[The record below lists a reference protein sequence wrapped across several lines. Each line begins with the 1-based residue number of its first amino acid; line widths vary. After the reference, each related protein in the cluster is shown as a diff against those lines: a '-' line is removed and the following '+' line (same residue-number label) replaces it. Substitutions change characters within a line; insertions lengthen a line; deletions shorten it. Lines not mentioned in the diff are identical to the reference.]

1 MNLKYVTVDFMRPYI
16 LCLFPVL
23 NELFNLKHVLAVNE
37 CLEIVEQVSQW
48 TMWSQ
53 LVLILAVKP
62 MDAVLEATEV
72 MELYHLNTRRLHGE
86 HVVNFVHLS

>member
-1 MNLKYVTVDFMRPYI
+1 MRSYI
-16 LCLFPVL
+16 LRLFPVL
-23 NELFNLKHVLAVNE
+23 NELFNLRHMLAENE

-72 MELYHLNTRRLHGE
+72 MEFYCLNTWRLHGE
-86 HVVNFVHLS
+86 HVVHFVHLS